1 MKKGNNRKT
10 KIPVETTCGCGSAR
24 PVPGARSKRVCDIV
38 SNDASLRFVR
48 GASAAYNPA
57 IYSVSRE
64 LIWQKNQRSNATTEG
79 QDAVDVRAGGR
90 RTSLGRQN
98 SRPAEAESVG
108 VPPPPRAR
116 PVAPPPPPRAPAA
129 PRPRIGR
136 PTAKASTLATADY
149 SYVIRDVKFIAIT
162 SAIIILFMVALTFA
176 LG

>member
-10 KIPVETTCGCGSAR
+10 KIPVETTCGCGRVR
-24 PVPGARSKRVCDIV
+24 PVPGARRRRDSGSV
-38 SNDASLRFVR
+38 SREASLRFVR

-64 LIWQKNQRSNATTEG
+64 LIWQKNQRSNATTG
-79 QDAVDVRAGGR
+79 RAGRGR
-90 RTSLGRQN
+90 RSRRRTPNIPRQTEQP
-98 SRPAEAESVG
+98 SAEAENVG
-108 VPPPPRAR
+108 APPPPRAR